1 MDTPVESLRAQI
13 LIGDYDIT
21 EFVLSGNVSKSF
33 ANPLGQWQLQLRPV
47 ISGKRSVDLKNININ
62 DYCEIRVG
70 REGKNDTIP
79 ILTRGLV
86 SAVEITESVSNDSIG
101 VPQKSISIIGF
112 DLTKA
117 FFAKSF
123 INPVNEQ
130 FSPNTLKRNE
140 LIRKDLGKTLPNVP
154 TAATIQGLGEWFTY
168 VVQNVF
174 GDELLGL
181 SVVSNLNF
189 VVDKNLP
196 NISSGKDLLGINVTN
211 SMPTFR
217 GNIWAYLTGYAPKPI
232 IEIFVE
238 DRDDF
243 SAVRMRWTPF
253 RISASQS
260 ARKGQFPVRDS
271 DKKQW
276 FDPDYV
282 STFGLKSPE
291 QVIVSANEIIS
302 KKVRR
307 SDNDVFT
314 YFYTLWLSYST
325 SGGPT
330 GGAES
335 FLTSAPA
342 DSATADDIEKINAAW
357 RNFDIEETIKNGTVA
372 QKQAARKKQ
381 WQDIPQKKNPYYYM
395 EGVDKHG
402 LKPFVFKAPFMLFQ
416 GAQEIENARVETTT
430 AGSPATT
437 VATSTSHLLSQF
449 RQRLEPD
456 PLIPGAMY
464 KIVSIRSEPIYP
476 DGSVGSGAVTD
487 FVQLGAANLD
497 IGTTFVYK
505 EGAIVKKNLVAP
517 PGTAGAGN
525 SYVVWVFAGTEGKD
539 YSWAPQVPPGHPD
552 GIEIGSGSCQK
563 IADAAPVAPSAPVP
577 VSGGAEPLYMNNDDG
592 TNIVLPPSGSRTRD
606 QAIQWA
612 ARYRNTTQGN
622 SYAWWCE
629 RFVEHAYGT
638 KHQYAEAMSAGDNAR
653 NVGIVTSGIF
663 TTVWDNEPTIGAI
676 IFFKRAA
683 VNKGHGHVAIYVGN
697 GHMIGAE
704 DQVKVTNFIS
714 NPGWRSIYHGWDTP
728 EYLYGQMDHAGQR
741 LPGQQ
746 IMGTVQ
752 ASAIPASTKA
762 SFALIEKN
770 DPSIFPTLAF
780 TSGTGPAP
788 VMGPI
793 SAEQAAAAETARK
806 NAVTAAAT
814 AVVSTK
820 VRALESSLIT
830 AKKELTDDINT
841 WLVETMSNSDEH
853 YNGQMSMRG
862 NPHIRIGQ
870 ELYIN
875 YNETADEK
883 EKMERYYVEQVVH
896 SFSFFP
902 SPQFITNI
910 GVTRGEHIPEK
921 DASEVLTNVSRSTF
935 TNSRR
940 RVSTV
945 GDQSD
950 AFTYTPGG
958 GSGHRD
964 SDDR

>member
-86 SAVEITESVSNDSIG
+86 SAVEITESVSSDSVG
-101 VPQKSISIIGF
+101 APQKSISIIGF

-140 LIRKDLGKTLPNVP
+140 LIRRDLGKTLPNVP

-174 GDELLGL
+174 GDQLLGL

-335 FLTSAPA
+335 FLTSAPV
-342 DSATADDIEKINAAW
+342 DSATAEDIANIKNAW
-357 RNFDIEETIKNGTVA
+357 TNFDAEKAIVNGTMA
-372 QKQAARKKQ
+372 QKQALRKKQ
-381 WQDIPQKKNPYYYM
+381 WQDIPQRKNPYYYM

-430 AGSPATT
+430 TGSSPAT

-449 RQRLEPD
+449 RERLDPD

-464 KIVSIRSEPIYP
+464 KIVSIRSQTTYP
-476 DGSVGSGAVTD
+476 DGSIVTGSVTD
-487 FVQLGAANLD
+487 FTKLGAANND

-505 EGAIVKKNLVAP
+505 DGAIIKISATSTTGASVDIWIFS
-517 PGTAGAGN
+517 GTQNTATP
-525 SYVVWVFAGTEGKD
+525 F
-539 YSWAPQVPPGHPD
+539 

-563 IADAAPVAPSAPVP
+563 IADAAPVAPPAPVP

-592 TNIVLPPSGSRTRD
+592 TNIVLPPNGSRTRD

-612 ARYRNTTQGN
+612 ARYRNTSQGN
-622 SYAWWCE
+622 SYAWWCQ

-638 KHQYAEAMSAGDNAR
+638 KHQYADAMNAGQNAR
-653 NVGIVTSGIF
+653 NVGIVTSGF
-663 TTVWDNEPTIGAI
+663 LTPVWDNEPTIGAI
-676 IFFKRAA
+676 IFFKRADI
-683 VNKGHGHVAIYVGN
+683 NKQHGHVAIYVGN

-704 DQVKVTNFIS
+704 NEVKVTNFIS
-714 NPGWRSIYHGWDTP
+714 NNSWRDIYHGWDTP
-728 EYLYGQMDHAGQR
+728 EYLFGQVDHPGQQ

-746 IMGTVQ
+746 KLGTVQ
-752 ASAIPASTKA
+752 ASAIPASAKA
-762 SFALIEKN
+762 SYALIRTN

-788 VMGPI
+788 VMGPP
-793 SAEQAAAAETARK
+793 SAAQAAAAETARK

-862 NPHIRIGQ
+862 NPKIRIGQ

-875 YNETADEK
+875 YTETADEK

-950 AFTYTPGG
+950 AFIYTPGG
-958 GSGHRD
+958 GSGQQG
-964 SDDR
+964 SGDR

>member
-13 LIGDYDIT
+13 LIGNYDIT

-86 SAVEITESVSNDSIG
+86 SAVEITESVSSDSVG
-101 VPQKSISIIGF
+101 APQKSISIIGF

-123 INPVNEQ
+123 INPVNEL
-130 FSPNTLKRNE
+130 FSPNTVKRNE

-174 GDELLGL
+174 GDQLLGL
-181 SVVSNLNF
+181 SVISNLNF

-196 NISSGKDLLGINVTN
+196 NISTGKDLLGINVTN

-217 GNIWAYLTGYAPKPI
+217 GNIWAYLTGYAPKPL
-232 IEIFVE
+232 IEIFTE

-282 STFGLKSPE
+282 SAFGLRSPE
-291 QVIVSANEIIS
+291 QVIVSSNEIIS
-302 KKVRR
+302 KKIRR

-335 FLTSAPA
+335 FLTSAPT

-357 RNFDIEETIKNGTVA
+357 KNFDTEEIIKNGTMA

-381 WQDIPQKKNPYYYM
+381 WQDLPQKKNPYYYM

-416 GAQEIENARVETTT
+416 GAQEVENARAQTTT
-430 AGSPATT
+430 GSLAAT

-449 RQRLEPD
+449 RGRLDPD
-456 PLIPGAMY
+456 PLIAGAMY
-464 KIVSIRSEPIYP
+464 KIVSIRSEVTYP
-476 DGSVGSGAVTD
+476 DGSIELGANTD
-487 FVQLGAANLD
+487 FTKLGAANNN

-505 EGAIVKKNLVAP
+505 DQGIIKTSATS
-517 PGTAGAGN
+517 TAGVSVDIWIFG
-525 SYVVWVFAGTEGKD
+525 
-539 YSWAPQVPPGHPD
+539 PD

-563 IADAAPVAPSAPVP
+563 VADAAPVAPSVPVT
-577 VSGGAEPLYMNNDDG
+577 VSGGGELLYMNNDDG

-612 ARYRNTTQGN
+612 ARYRKTSQGN

-638 KHQYAEAMSAGDNAR
+638 KHQYADAMTAGQNSR
-653 NVGIVTSGIF
+653 NVGIVTSGMF

-676 IFFKRAA
+676 IFFKRADI
-683 VNKGHGHVAIYVGN
+683 NQGHGHVAIYAGN

-714 NPGWRSIYHGWDTP
+714 NTGWRSLYHGWDTP
-728 EYLYGQMDHAGQR
+728 EYIYGQMDHAGQQ
-741 LPGQQ
+741 LSGQQ
-746 IMGTVQ
+746 ILGTVQ
-752 ASAIPASTKA
+752 SSAIPASTKA

-770 DPSIFPTLAF
+770 DPSILPTLAF

-793 SAEQAAAAETARK
+793 SAAQAAAAETARK
-806 NAVTAAAT
+806 NSVTAAAT

-841 WLVETMSNSDEH
+841 WLVETMSNLDEY

-862 NPHIRIGQ
+862 NGHIRIGQ

-875 YNETADEK
+875 YNETAGEK

-910 GVTRGEHIPEK
+910 GVTRGAHIPEK
-921 DASEVLTNVSRSTF
+921 DASEVLENVSRDTF

-940 RVSTV
+940 RVSPV
-945 GDQSD
+945 GGQSD
-950 AFTYTPGG
+950 AFIYTPGG
-958 GSGHRD
+958 GDGQRNSGD
-964 SDDR
+964 K